1 MVFFRKRAEPRGTDQ
16 FGFCDRFHEN
26 GLAHWNTRRCFFQA
40 SGNNASRD
48 SRTNT
53 IALRIEVGESKSR
66 EGRFQKKIFFS
77 AWLSASC
84 QKDGAIS
91 RKRPNPH
98 SSPVSNFRKKNVRDF
113 RGILK
118 RRYER
123 EMQMQSDE
131 LKKLASAFRGDRL
144 SVVGALLVFRADS
157 RRESSAPRLVSAP
170 RAPPPSYSMGMTS
183 CDAALTST
191 PGSRTM
197 MARKMSSSATCCRS
211 GETSVTSSCGE
222 NSGVRWQ
229 MST

>member
-98 SSPVSNFRKKNVRDF
+98 ASPVSNFRKKMF
-113 RGILK
+113 GIF
-118 RRYER
+118 
-123 EMQMQSDE
+123 
-131 LKKLASAFRGDRL
+131 A
-144 SVVGALLVFRADS
+144 
-157 RRESSAPRLVSAP
+157 
-170 RAPPPSYSMGMTS
+170 
-183 CDAALTST
+183 
-191 PGSRTM
+191 GS
-197 MARKMSSSATCCRS
+197 
-211 GETSVTSSCGE
+211 
-222 NSGVRWQ
+222 
-229 MST
+229 